1 MVPLSILA
9 LVIVYIVC
17 YIIGFPGGPTGFVV
31 CTKLQLKRK
40 VATIRSYLSKGF
52 NQPMRR

>member
-17 YIIGFPGGPTGFVV
+17 YIIDFPGGPIGFAV
-31 CTKLQLKRK
+31 CTKLWLKRK

>member
-9 LVIVYIVC
+9 LVIVC
-17 YIIGFPGGPTGFVV
+17 YIIDFPGGPTGFAV
-31 CTKLQLKRK
+31 CTKLWLKRK
-40 VATIRSYLSKGF
+40 IATLRSYLSKGF

>member
-9 LVIVYIVC
+9 LVIVYTVC
-17 YIIGFPGGPTGFVV
+17 YIIDFPGGPTRFAI
-31 CTKLQLKRK
+31 CTKIWLKRK
-40 VATIRSYLSKGF
+40 VATLRSYLSKGF

>member
-9 LVIVYIVC
+9 LVIVYTVC
-17 YIIGFPGGPTGFVV
+17 YINDFAGGPTRFAI
-31 CTKLQLKRK
+31 CTKIWLKRK
-40 VATIRSYLSKGF
+40 VATLRSYLSKGF

>member
-17 YIIGFPGGPTGFVV
+17 YIIDFPDGPTGFAV
-31 CTKLQLKRK
+31 CTKLWLKRK
-40 VATIRSYLSKGF
+40 VATLRSYLSKGF

>member
-17 YIIGFPGGPTGFVV
+17 YIIDFPGGPTGFAV
-31 CTKLQLKRK
+31 CTKLWLKRK
-40 VATIRSYLSKGF
+40 VATKSSYLSKGF

>member
-17 YIIGFPGGPTGFVV
+17 YIIDFPGDPTQFAV
-31 CTKLQLKRK
+31 CTKLWLKRK
-40 VATIRSYLSKGF
+40 VATLRSYLSKGF

>member
-1 MVPLSILA
+1 MVPLSILT

-17 YIIGFPGGPTGFVV
+17 YIIDFPGGPTGFVV
-31 CTKLQLKRK
+31 CTKLWLKRK
-40 VATIRSYLSKGF
+40 VATVRSYLSKGF

>member
-17 YIIGFPGGPTGFVV
+17 YIIDFPGGPTQFAV
-31 CTKLQLKRK
+31 CTKLWLKRK
-40 VATIRSYLSKGF
+40 VATLCSYLSKGF